1 MPTKLYRKI
10 LPPPKPPTREELNIY
25 MARIATL
32 GQVDHYRFSSGLRS
46 MLVTGVIFL
55 LVAGGLFLWAA
66 GI

>member
-32 GQVDHYRFSSGLRS
+32 GQVDHYRFSSGL
-46 MLVTGVIFL
+46 
-55 LVAGGLFLWAA
+55 
-66 GI
+66 